1 MGLFDALSSLFSGNN
16 TPTDTSNTSTPSKS
30 AESKEVFRFKQ
41 DNKDGG
47 FRQDKFTII
56 DKETGGHEHT
66 WSKTSTDG
74 QHKEGWVGSEADRS
88 KEK

>member
-1 MGLFDALSSLFSGNN
+1 MGLFDALSSLFGGNN
-16 TPTDTSNTSTPSKS
+16 TGTNTPDTP
-30 AESKEVFRFKQ
+30 ESSRSEEAKEVFRFKQ

-47 FRQDKFTII
+47 FRQDKFTIT
-56 DKETGGHEHT
+56 DRETGNHEHM

-74 QHKEGWVGSEADRS
+74 QHKEGWVGSEAGRS